1 MIRKAPIKPTKG
13 ISRLAQM
20 QANAIE
26 AQGSTVPKLNVKAPI
41 SEPDQETIR
50 QYLGANCPEW
60 LGVYY
65 ELGIQTAQRT
75 ADLANLRWENVVWA
89 DSMIVLQVSKQTRSA
104 QARAYS
110 KGLKEIREAR
120 QDAAL
125 ASGDGTEF
133 MKWAK
138 ATREELED
146 AATDA
151 EIVRC
156 QHLVSTAKRKIAQ
169 CKITPELL
177 ARLKAMKEAAF
188 WDDGFIFSRALTTS
202 NSTRLDSGKPITRQ
216 TFWARFKGVFA
227 ACAAQIATAVCKL
240 SAYSLRKTA
249 CRNVYER
256 SGHNIAAV
264 MRLTGHA
271 SQEMA
276 LRYLGVEDELDRI
289 LADAIGVTT
298 A

>member
-1 MIRKAPIKPTKG
+1 MSKPTTAAG
-13 ISRLAQM
+13 LLAQFRTT
-20 QANAIE
+20 ATE
-26 AQGSTVPKLNVKAPI
+26 AQGSAVPKLNVKAPI

-50 QYLGANCPEW
+50 QHLASNCPEW

-75 ADLANLRWENVVWA
+75 ADLANLRWDNVQWA
-89 DSMIVLQVSKQTRSA
+89 DSMIVLQVSKQTLSA

-120 QDAAL
+120 QAEAL
-125 ASGDGTEF
+125 AAGDGAAY
-133 MKWAK
+133 MKWAN
-138 ATREELED
+138 ATRDEL
-146 AATDA
+146 AASATQA
-151 EIVRC
+151 ELDRC
-156 QHLVSTAKRKIAQ
+156 QHLVSTAKKKIAQ
-169 CKITPELL
+169 CKITPDLL
-177 ARLKAMKEAAF
+177 ARLRAMKEAAF

-202 NSTRLDSGKPITRQ
+202 NSTRLDSGKAITRQ
-216 TFWARFKGVFA
+216 TFWARFKAVFT
-227 ACAAQIATAVCKL
+227 ACAEIVANAAKL
-240 SAYSLRKTA
+240 SCYSLRKTA

-276 LRYLGVEDELDRI
+276 LRYLGVEDEIDRL